1 MVKILAGEKGEGK
14 TKRMID
20 MANAA
25 GKEAKGNI
33 VFVDDDNSHMY
44 DLHYSVR
51 FVETPKFIMED
62 PQVFRGFVCGILS
75 QNSDIETIYIDG
87 LNHIMDRISDADFTA
102 SCSFA
107 DSRTD
112 GFGLLQACR
121 TGTDITGFYI
131 HCNLF
136 CCFQLCTVHFLK
148 FVHVCSPFLVSLHDF
163 VKKNKQRIVL
173 FFHFCI
179 QNTFYSLYFSTKKA
193 KK

>member
-25 GKEAKGNI
+25 GKEAKGSI

-102 SCSFA
+102 FIQELDKTSKDA
-107 DSRTD
+107 DMDMVMIISRKTD
-112 GFGLLQACR
+112 ALPAEVQPYL
-121 TGTDITGFYI
+121 I
-131 HCNLF
+131 
-136 CCFQLCTVHFLK
+136 
-148 FVHVCSPFLVSLHDF
+148 
-163 VKKNKQRIVL
+163 
-173 FFHFCI
+173 
-179 QNTFYSLYFSTKKA
+179 
-193 KK
+193 

>member
-62 PQVFRGFVCGILS
+62 PQVFRGFVCGVLS

-102 SCSFA
+102 FIQELDKTSKEA
-107 DSRTD
+107 EMDMVMIISRKTD
-112 GFGLLQACR
+112 ALPAEVQQYL
-121 TGTDITGFYI
+121 I
-131 HCNLF
+131 
-136 CCFQLCTVHFLK
+136 
-148 FVHVCSPFLVSLHDF
+148 
-163 VKKNKQRIVL
+163 
-173 FFHFCI
+173 
-179 QNTFYSLYFSTKKA
+179 
-193 KK
+193 

>member
-75 QNSDIETIYIDG
+75 QNSDIETVYIDG

-102 SCSFA
+102 FIQELDKTSKEA
-107 DSRTD
+107 EMDMVMIISRKTD
-112 GFGLLQACR
+112 ALPAEVQQYL
-121 TGTDITGFYI
+121 I
-131 HCNLF
+131 
-136 CCFQLCTVHFLK
+136 
-148 FVHVCSPFLVSLHDF
+148 
-163 VKKNKQRIVL
+163 
-173 FFHFCI
+173 
-179 QNTFYSLYFSTKKA
+179 
-193 KK
+193 

>member
-62 PQVFRGFVCGILS
+62 PQVFRGFESGILS

-102 SCSFA
+102 FIQELDKTSKDA
-107 DSRTD
+107 EMDMVMIISRKTD
-112 GFGLLQACR
+112 ALPAEVQQYL
-121 TGTDITGFYI
+121 I
-131 HCNLF
+131 
-136 CCFQLCTVHFLK
+136 
-148 FVHVCSPFLVSLHDF
+148 
-163 VKKNKQRIVL
+163 
-173 FFHFCI
+173 
-179 QNTFYSLYFSTKKA
+179 
-193 KK
+193 

>member
-102 SCSFA
+102 FIQELDKTSKEA
-107 DSRTD
+107 DMVMIISRKTD
-112 GFGLLQACR
+112 ALPAEVQQYL
-121 TGTDITGFYI
+121 I
-131 HCNLF
+131 
-136 CCFQLCTVHFLK
+136 
-148 FVHVCSPFLVSLHDF
+148 
-163 VKKNKQRIVL
+163 
-173 FFHFCI
+173 
-179 QNTFYSLYFSTKKA
+179 
-193 KK
+193 

>member
-102 SCSFA
+102 FIQELDKTSKEA
-107 DSRTD
+107 EMDMVMIIR
-112 GFGLLQACR
+112 
-121 TGTDITGFYI
+121 GTA
-131 HCNLF
+131 
-136 CCFQLCTVHFLK
+136 
-148 FVHVCSPFLVSLHDF
+148 VSDLIF
-163 VKKNKQRIVL
+163 
-173 FFHFCI
+173 
-179 QNTFYSLYFSTKKA
+179 
-193 KK
+193 

>member
-14 TKRMID
+14 TKKMID

-25 GKEAKGNI
+25 GKEAKGSI

-87 LNHIMDRISDADFTA
+87 LNHIVDKISDADFV
-102 SCSFA
+102 SFIQELDKTSKEA
-107 DSRTD
+107 EMDMVMIISRKTD
-112 GFGLLQACR
+112 LLPAEVQQCL
-121 TGTDITGFYI
+121 I
-131 HCNLF
+131 
-136 CCFQLCTVHFLK
+136 
-148 FVHVCSPFLVSLHDF
+148 
-163 VKKNKQRIVL
+163 
-173 FFHFCI
+173 
-179 QNTFYSLYFSTKKA
+179 
-193 KK
+193 

>member
-102 SCSFA
+102 FIQELDKTSKEAEMDMVMIIS
-107 DSRTD
+107 SKTD
-112 GFGLLQACR
+112 ALPAEVQQYL
-121 TGTDITGFYI
+121 I
-131 HCNLF
+131 
-136 CCFQLCTVHFLK
+136 
-148 FVHVCSPFLVSLHDF
+148 
-163 VKKNKQRIVL
+163 
-173 FFHFCI
+173 
-179 QNTFYSLYFSTKKA
+179 
-193 KK
+193 

>member
-33 VFVDDDNSHMY
+33 VFVGDDNSHMY

-102 SCSFA
+102 FIQELDKTSKEA
-107 DSRTD
+107 EMDMVMIISRKTD
-112 GFGLLQACR
+112 ALPAEVQQYL
-121 TGTDITGFYI
+121 I
-131 HCNLF
+131 
-136 CCFQLCTVHFLK
+136 
-148 FVHVCSPFLVSLHDF
+148 
-163 VKKNKQRIVL
+163 
-173 FFHFCI
+173 
-179 QNTFYSLYFSTKKA
+179 
-193 KK
+193 

>member
-51 FVETPKFIMED
+51 FVETPKLIMED

-102 SCSFA
+102 FIQELDKTSKEA
-107 DSRTD
+107 EMDMVMIISRKTD
-112 GFGLLQACR
+112 ALPAEVQQYL
-121 TGTDITGFYI
+121 I
-131 HCNLF
+131 
-136 CCFQLCTVHFLK
+136 
-148 FVHVCSPFLVSLHDF
+148 
-163 VKKNKQRIVL
+163 
-173 FFHFCI
+173 
-179 QNTFYSLYFSTKKA
+179 
-193 KK
+193 

>member
-102 SCSFA
+102 FIQELDKTSKEA
-107 DSRTD
+107 EMDMVMIISRKTD
-112 GFGLLQACR
+112 ALPSELQQYL
-121 TGTDITGFYI
+121 I
-131 HCNLF
+131 
-136 CCFQLCTVHFLK
+136 
-148 FVHVCSPFLVSLHDF
+148 
-163 VKKNKQRIVL
+163 
-173 FFHFCI
+173 
-179 QNTFYSLYFSTKKA
+179 
-193 KK
+193 

>member
-102 SCSFA
+102 FIQELDKSSKEA
-107 DSRTD
+107 EMDMVMIISRKTD
-112 GFGLLQACR
+112 ALPAEVQQYL
-121 TGTDITGFYI
+121 I
-131 HCNLF
+131 
-136 CCFQLCTVHFLK
+136 
-148 FVHVCSPFLVSLHDF
+148 
-163 VKKNKQRIVL
+163 
-173 FFHFCI
+173 
-179 QNTFYSLYFSTKKA
+179 
-193 KK
+193 

>member
-25 GKEAKGNI
+25 GKEARGNI

-102 SCSFA
+102 FIQELDKTSKEA
-107 DSRTD
+107 EMDMVMIISRKTD
-112 GFGLLQACR
+112 ALPAEVQQYL
-121 TGTDITGFYI
+121 I
-131 HCNLF
+131 
-136 CCFQLCTVHFLK
+136 
-148 FVHVCSPFLVSLHDF
+148 
-163 VKKNKQRIVL
+163 
-173 FFHFCI
+173 
-179 QNTFYSLYFSTKKA
+179 
-193 KK
+193 

>member
-102 SCSFA
+102 FIQELVKTSKEA
-107 DSRTD
+107 EMDMVM
-112 GFGLLQACR
+112 
-121 TGTDITGFYI
+121 ITAAK
-131 HCNLF
+131 
-136 CCFQLCTVHFLK
+136 QMHFL
-148 FVHVCSPFLVSLHDF
+148 
-163 VKKNKQRIVL
+163 QR
-173 FFHFCI
+173 
-179 QNTFYSLYFSTKKA
+179 YSSI
-193 KK
+193 

>member
-1 MVKILAGEKGEGK
+1 MVKILASEKGEGK

-102 SCSFA
+102 FIQELDKTSKEA
-107 DSRTD
+107 EMDMVMIISRKTD
-112 GFGLLQACR
+112 ALPAEVQQYL
-121 TGTDITGFYI
+121 I
-131 HCNLF
+131 
-136 CCFQLCTVHFLK
+136 
-148 FVHVCSPFLVSLHDF
+148 
-163 VKKNKQRIVL
+163 
-173 FFHFCI
+173 
-179 QNTFYSLYFSTKKA
+179 
-193 KK
+193 

>member
-1 MVKILAGEKGEGK
+1 MVNILAGEKGEGK

-102 SCSFA
+102 FIQELDKTSKEA
-107 DSRTD
+107 EMDMVMIISRKTD
-112 GFGLLQACR
+112 ALPAEVQQYL
-121 TGTDITGFYI
+121 I
-131 HCNLF
+131 
-136 CCFQLCTVHFLK
+136 
-148 FVHVCSPFLVSLHDF
+148 
-163 VKKNKQRIVL
+163 
-173 FFHFCI
+173 
-179 QNTFYSLYFSTKKA
+179 
-193 KK
+193 

>member
-102 SCSFA
+102 FIQELDKTSKEAEMDMVMIISRKA
-107 DSRTD
+107 DA
-112 GFGLLQACR
+112 LPAEVQQYL
-121 TGTDITGFYI
+121 I
-131 HCNLF
+131 
-136 CCFQLCTVHFLK
+136 
-148 FVHVCSPFLVSLHDF
+148 
-163 VKKNKQRIVL
+163 
-173 FFHFCI
+173 
-179 QNTFYSLYFSTKKA
+179 
-193 KK
+193 

>member
-102 SCSFA
+102 FIQELDKTSKEA
-107 DSRTD
+107 EMDMVMIISRKTD
-112 GFGLLQACR
+112 ALPAEVQDF
-121 TGTDITGFYI
+121 D
-131 HCNLF
+131 LF
-136 CCFQLCTVHFLK
+136 RQV
-148 FVHVCSPFLVSLHDF
+148 
-163 VKKNKQRIVL
+163 NKQTSSIG
-173 FFHFCI
+173 
-179 QNTFYSLYFSTKKA
+179 
-193 KK
+193 

>member
-75 QNSDIETIYIDG
+75 QNSDIETIYIDW

-102 SCSFA
+102 FIQELDKTSKEA
-107 DSRTD
+107 EMDMVMIISRKTD
-112 GFGLLQACR
+112 ALPAEVQQYL
-121 TGTDITGFYI
+121 I
-131 HCNLF
+131 
-136 CCFQLCTVHFLK
+136 
-148 FVHVCSPFLVSLHDF
+148 
-163 VKKNKQRIVL
+163 
-173 FFHFCI
+173 
-179 QNTFYSLYFSTKKA
+179 
-193 KK
+193 